1 MEKDQLHQLLRSIPQ
16 PDPPEGN
23 ARIREL
29 LLANGVDPTSLYQSM
44 EMSSRFVD
52 AHMDISF
59 PGDVISPHD
68 HSFHEMVYCLS
79 GGVDYLIGGQQYH
92 LQRGDILCI
101 PAGMTHAPLIPQ
113 QLAEPYRRYVLW
125 ISQEYFQI
133 LNSMFLG
140 DSLHTRDLPRLIR
153 ASGPSGEFLSQY
165 FRRCVQEC
173 EQKQYR
179 YDGVVFGIV
188 TELAVQLA
196 RFLRT
201 EQSAP
206 AGKPELLE
214 GILAYVEAMLASKI
228 TLEDT
233 AKRFWVSQST
243 ITHLFREKMG
253 VSFYKYVTQ
262 RRLNEAKSLMMEG
275 MALEK
280 VATRVGFGDY
290 SAFFRAFKA
299 EFGISPREFRNRK
312 YEE

>member
-1 MEKDQLHQLLRSIPQ
+1 
-16 PDPPEGN
+16 
-23 ARIREL
+23 
-29 LLANGVDPTSLYQSM
+29 M

-68 HSFHEMVYCLS
+68 HNFHEMVYCLS

-92 LQRGDILCI
+92 LQRGDILCV

-113 QLAEPYRRYVLW
+113 QLTEPYRRYVLW

-153 ASGPSGEFLSQY
+153 ASGSSGEFLSQY

-196 RFLRT
+196 RLLRT

-206 AGKPELLE
+206 AGKPGLLE
-214 GILAYVEAMLASKI
+214 QIISHVDAHLAERI
-228 TLEDT
+228 TVADV
-233 AKRFWVSQST
+233 AARFWVSQST
-243 ITHLFREKMG
+243 VSQLFRKKMG
-253 VSFYKYVTQ
+253 TSFYRYVTQ
-262 RRLNEAKSLMMEG
+262 RRLLESKLLIKSGVPMEQVS
-275 MALEK
+275 
-280 VATRVGFGDY
+280 VAVGFQDY
-290 SAFFRAFKA
+290 STFYRAFKS
-299 EFGISPREFRNRK
+299 EFNISPTQYRK
-312 YEE
+312 QIN